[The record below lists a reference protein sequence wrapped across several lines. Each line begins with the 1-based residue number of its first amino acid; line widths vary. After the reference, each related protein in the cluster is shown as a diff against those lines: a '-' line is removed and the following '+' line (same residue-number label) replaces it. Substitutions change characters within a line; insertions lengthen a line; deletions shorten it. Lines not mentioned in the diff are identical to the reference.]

1 MSGRLILV
9 RHGQT
14 TSNVG
19 RKLDTLPPGAELT
32 AMGRYQAHRV
42 GMELAEFCGVAP
54 GHKGRIQ
61 SVSTSV
67 AIRAQ
72 QTSMILARALEHA
85 ATLPRRAMN
94 VQVRDGIHEVA
105 AGDYEM
111 RGDEQAHREYVQA
124 MFGWLRGDPEAR
136 TPRGENYTQLLGRY
150 RPVLEELAETHSDGD
165 AVVVSHGAA
174 IRTVASHAAGLEP
187 TFALQNYLSN
197 CRYVVLEPNGR
208 NFGQWSV
215 SKWGDSVRS
224 DGAAGELVP

>member
-1 MSGRLILV
+1 MTGRLILV

-14 TSNVG
+14 TSNVV

-42 GMELAEFCGVAP
+42 GVELAEFCGVAP

-61 SVSTSV
+61 SVTTSV

-94 VQVRDGIHEVA
+94 VQVRAGIHEVA

-111 RGDEQAHREYVQA
+111 RGDDDAHREYVQA

-136 TPRGENYTQLLGRY
+136 TPRAKITRSCSADTGRCWKSW
-150 RPVLEELAETHSDGD
+150 RTR
-165 AVVVSHGAA
+165 
-174 IRTVASHAAGLEP
+174 IRMGMRWWSATAPQS
-187 TFALQNYLSN
+187 
-197 CRYVVLEPNGR
+197 GR
-208 NFGQWSV
+208 WPRMRRAWSR
-215 SKWGDSVRS
+215 RS
-224 DGAAGELVP
+224 RWKTT